1 MLLLKNV
8 KISLQIFIILSNNYI
23 MKFNFSTL
31 CAPAKLYIV
40 LGFLTFFIGIFNGI
54 SIVILLI
61 NLLFAFIWTYILGW
75 LCKKGYK
82 YISWFIVLFPYIL
95 LVIVITGVI
104 KKPLTLNQRKFLHTI
119 KVQGP
124 I

>member
-1 MLLLKNV
+1 MT
-8 KISLQIFIILSNNYI
+8 
-23 MKFNFSTL
+23 FNFSTL
-31 CAPAKLYIV
+31 CAPAKLYII
-40 LGFLTFFIGIFNGI
+40 LGIFTFFIGLFKGI
-54 SIVILLI
+54 SFVILLI

-95 LVIVITGVI
+95 LLIVITGV
-104 KKPLTLNQRKFLHTI
+104 KKIPLTLNQRKFLHTI
-119 KVQGP
+119 KLQGA

>member
-1 MLLLKNV
+1 
-8 KISLQIFIILSNNYI
+8 